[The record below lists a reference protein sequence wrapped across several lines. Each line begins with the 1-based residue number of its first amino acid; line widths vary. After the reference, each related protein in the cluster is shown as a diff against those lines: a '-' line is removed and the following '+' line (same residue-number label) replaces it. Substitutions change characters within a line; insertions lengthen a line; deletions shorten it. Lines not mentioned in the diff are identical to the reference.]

1 MENPTFKSLWIN
13 TYASVDAKT
22 EDRIIFQG
30 CGAVESGG
38 ICDNNYTVQRVAI
51 DYTFEGHCAILSL
64 LGERTTFGHK
74 VFDLYV
80 DKTGHFKIVTRA
92 VHPDPPVLVGFFS
105 HTKKD
110 AV

>member
-1 MENPTFKSLWIN
+1 MDNPTFKSLWIN
-13 TYASVDAKT
+13 TYAPVDAKI

-30 CGAVESGG
+30 CGAVESSGV
-38 ICDNNYTVQRVAI
+38 CDNNYTVQRVAI
-51 DYTFEGHCAILSL
+51 DYTFEGHCVILSL
-64 LGERTTFGHK
+64 LGERTTLGHK